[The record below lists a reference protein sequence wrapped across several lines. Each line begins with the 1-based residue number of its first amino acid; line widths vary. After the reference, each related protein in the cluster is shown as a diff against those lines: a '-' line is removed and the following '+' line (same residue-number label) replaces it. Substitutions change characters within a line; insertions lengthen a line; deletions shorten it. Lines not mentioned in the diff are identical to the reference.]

1 MPDIIQTLQL
11 KDDPSTKVYPRI
23 KTDSI
28 PNAAVTTDKIADGG
42 ITEGKIESGAV
53 TRPKIAN
60 KGVNIAKMAIYN
72 VKWLSYLRNPTSI
85 NEFLQSVFQDYVNEL
100 VTNTLIELQIYS
112 YNGNVYSPIQI
123 YYDLT
128 STEVYVYELN
138 DTGWELTTI
147 DSQSQWA
154 DVYQML
160 NDIYIT
166 YLV

>member
-72 VKWLSYLRNPTSI
+72 VKWLSYLRNPTSV
-85 NEFLQSVFQDYVNEL
+85 NDFLQSVFQDYLNEV
-100 VTNTLIELQIYS
+100 VTNTLIELNMYS
-112 YNGNVYSPIQI
+112 YNSSVYSPVKI
-123 YYDLT
+123 YYNFNPN
-128 STEVYVYELN
+128 EVYVYVLN
-138 DTGWELTTI
+138 DTGWDMLTI
-147 DSQSQWA
+147 DSQTQWEDA
-154 DVYQML
+154 YNWLKDVYL
-160 NDIYIT
+160 TYI
-166 YLV
+166 V